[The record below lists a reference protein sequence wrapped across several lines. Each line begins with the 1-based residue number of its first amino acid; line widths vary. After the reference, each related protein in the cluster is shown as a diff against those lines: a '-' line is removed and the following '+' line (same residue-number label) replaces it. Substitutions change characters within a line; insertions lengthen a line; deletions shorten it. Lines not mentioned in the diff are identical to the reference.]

1 MKTLANHTLIYDED
15 CPLCQAYTSTFVK
28 TGMLDS
34 DGRKSYSVT
43 VTKAPEYL
51 DIERAKNEIALVDT
65 DRRIVTYGIDSLLTV
80 IGHSFPLIKKI
91 GFLSPVHYLLKKLY
105 SFISYNRKVII
116 PARVSETTAGCEP
129 AFNYRYRIAY
139 ILTATLLTSLILYTY
154 SRHVP
159 MPQGGYVREFLLA
172 AGQIVFQLI
181 FMMKQG
187 RERAVNYIGNLM
199 TVSFCGSLLLL
210 PILIINKFAQLPND
224 VFLGWFLVVATLMFI
239 EHRRRVKLL
248 AMPGILTYSWI
259 LYRFLFLILLF
270 L

>member
-34 DGRKSYSVT
+34 DGRKSYSAAVHN
-43 VTKAPEYL
+43 APQFL
-51 DIERAKNEIALVDT
+51 DIERAKNEIALVDNARKT
-65 DRRIVTYGIDSLLTV
+65 VTYGIDSLLTV

-91 GFLSPVHYLLKKLY
+91 GYLSPIHYLLKKLY

-116 PARVSETTAGCEP
+116 PARISETAAGCEP

-139 ILTATLLTSLILYTY
+139 ILITTLLTSLILHRY
-154 SRHVP
+154 SQHSP
-159 MPQGGYVREFLLA
+159 MLQGGYFREFFLT
-172 AGQIVFQLI
+172 AGQIVFQSMFVVKLGS
-181 FMMKQG
+181 K
-187 RERAVNYIGNLM
+187 RAVNYIGNLM
-199 TVSFCGSLLLL
+199 TVSFAGSLLLL
-210 PILIINKFAQLPND
+210 PLLITNKFAQLPND
-224 VFLGWFLVVATLMFI
+224 VFPGWFLFVAALMFL

-248 AMPGILTYSWI
+248 AMPGLLTYSWI

-270 L
+270 H